1 MNSEKENRSSSRS
14 RQSIILTATLTLQ
27 LSWVIPAPKTVFAK
41 EMTMALTGKSHN
53 YLRVPIPPTGA
64 KDDEPPSF
72 DLAAEFDDDEGV
84 SSSSQNIIEEERILQ
99 NAKWYVDWKYMY
111 CAQDCPTSGPLSSPT
126 CGGSAEPWQH
136 LWSSAEECCNV
147 HLSWQSFDFCTKFG
161 HPDNL
166 SEQNSFPE
174 NRQDFNRGATNTH
187 CWRSGT
193 PCSSMAD
200 SFACCSICSE
210 GYCL

>member
-1 MNSEKENRSSSRS
+1 MSV
-14 RQSIILTATLTLQ
+14 
-27 LSWVIPAPKTVFAK
+27 VISYCSKLLFTTTTDLHK
-41 EMTMALTGKSHN
+41 
-53 YLRVPIPPTGA
+53 Y
-64 KDDEPPSF
+64 SF
-72 DLAAEFDDDEGV
+72 YFDSKPD
-84 SSSSQNIIEEERILQ
+84 
-99 NAKWYVDWKYMY
+99 VDWKYLY

-136 LWSSAEECCNV
+136 LWSSAEECCSA
-147 HLSWQSFDFCTKFG
+147 HLSWQSLDFCTKFG
-161 HPDNL
+161 HPGNL
-166 SEQNSFPE
+166 SELNSLSA
-174 NRQDFNRGATNTH
+174 NRQEINRGGISTQ